1 MATVAVGPF
10 SVDTEQDKAIIAYFS
25 AARNR
30 SAAFREA
37 MGLAL
42 KNAATLESVSV
53 ALAEIQAQL
62 DRLENRLQ
70 DGVVALAQEAKAES
84 KDPNADVHGKLG
96 GLFGGDR

>member
-25 AARNR
+25 AARNK

-42 KNAATLESVSV
+42 KNTATLESVSI
-53 ALAEIQAQL
+53 ALTEIQTQF

-70 DGVVALAQEAKAES
+70 AGVVALAQDAQPEN
-84 KDPNADVHGKLG
+84 KDPNADVHGKLS
-96 GLFGGDR
+96 GLFGGE